1 MGEGS
6 TPQQAFLASSFKLC
20 SRKGNHHSARKL
32 KDGQKPRASGYENFV
47 EIELSSPLG
56 RHIVTSS
63 KLGLDAQTQDS
74 SGFKSAEEYVKEVE
88 KCCPA
93 TSKALKTCDNV
104 KKGWMNAFKGS
115 KKKWVHFYCFTPAER
130 EKRAKELRFGLPA
143 EVMRLLRKS
152 KKRKAEVNG
161 VFQQSGGE
169 EVQGGI
175 EVDGVNPED
184 VAVLD
189 EQSRVNN
196 NDGIFEEEEVM
207 TAAGISLVINPPSNS
222 MQIV

>member
-1 MGEGS
+1 MGAGS

-20 SRKGNHHSARKL
+20 SRKGNHHPARKL
-32 KDGQKPRASGYENFV
+32 KDGQKPKASSYENFV
-47 EIELSSPLG
+47 DIELSSPLG
-56 RHIVTSS
+56 RHIVTFS
-63 KLGLDAQTQDS
+63 KLGLDAQTPAS
-74 SGFKSAEEYVKEVE
+74 SGSKSAEECVKEVE
-88 KCCPA
+88 KRCPA
-93 TSKALKTCDNV
+93 TSQALKTCNNV

-196 NDGIFEEEEVM
+196 NDGIFEEEEVP
-207 TAAGISLVINPPSNS
+207 TAAGISLVINLPSNS